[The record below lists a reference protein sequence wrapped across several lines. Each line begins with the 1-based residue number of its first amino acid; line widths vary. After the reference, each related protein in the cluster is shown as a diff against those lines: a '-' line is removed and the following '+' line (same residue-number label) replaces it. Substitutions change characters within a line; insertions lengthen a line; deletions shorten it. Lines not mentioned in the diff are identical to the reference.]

1 MFISPSQNVFD
12 PRFNICSPGADPDI
26 YFSYALADRRLT
38 SLHAGLR
45 ELVFGPPGAPGTRGW
60 LAGGAGDLP
69 IIFSMARLDRVKN
82 LAGLAAWYADS
93 PRLQAVCRLFIVG
106 GRPGCAAQDTDT
118 EAASEAAALEAL
130 FQTGRLPPGKA
141 RWVEQ
146 QTNPIRNGEL
156 YR

>member
-1 MFISPSQNVFD
+1 
-12 PRFNICSPGADPDI
+12 
-26 YFSYALADRRLT
+26 
-38 SLHAGLR
+38 
-45 ELVFGPPGAPGTRGW
+45 
-60 LAGGAGDLP
+60 
-69 IIFSMARLDRVKN
+69 MARLDRVKN